1 MLHWLLHYS
10 FHYEAA
16 VMGQIGGIMLHWK
29 EGKFQQPPP
38 ASSGC
43 CCCLLPASSLLIVF
57 SFVSI
62 PVGWFNNA
70 SASCSCILNL
80 FFACQSFHS
89 SILYKYPT
97 SSLCYIG
104 QSITQVGI
112 MFSLFLFPLS
122 LSLSLSLS
130 SLMGAGHSTHFL
142 FFFCPTH

>member
-1 MLHWLLHYS
+1 MLHWLLHYF

-43 CCCLLPASSLLIVF
+43 CLLLPASSLLIVF

-80 FFACQSFHS
+80 FCMSDLS
-89 SILYKYPT
+89 LKYFVQVPNFFFV
-97 SSLCYIG
+97 LG

-112 MFSLFLFPLS
+112 LFSFSSLFLS
-122 LSLSLSLS
+122 LL
-130 SLMGAGHSTHFL
+130 AGR
-142 FFFCPTH
+142 